1 MGFPIVPSQSTS
13 GPTVPTQRIG
23 AYEGTGIPASP
34 RVDRSRISHIASMS
48 AEADDPVSPS

>member
-13 GPTVPTQRIG
+13 GPAVPTQRIG